1 MFKPPVYTSE
11 RQKELQ
17 WLNASTHFHDF
28 ICGCDEPGNHLLLTL
43 LKHNNWMNLSDTTKK
58 EIQQCLSST
67 TLIGENATATYHT
80 EGPGEEL
87 EEGLLEKLFSEE
99 NDFTG

>member
-43 LKHNNWMNLSDTTKK
+43 LKHNNWMNLTENTKK
-58 EIQQCLSST
+58 EIQQCLTST
-67 TLIGENATATYHT
+67 TFVEEDRTAAHST
-80 EGPGEEL
+80 EETGDAL
-87 EEGLLEKLFSEE
+87 EDGLLEKLFYRRKRL
-99 NDFTG
+99 

>member
-43 LKHNNWMNLSDTTKK
+43 LKHNNWMNLSEKTKQ

-67 TLIGENATATYHT
+67 TFVEGNHT
-80 EGPGEEL
+80 VTFNTDADGDDI
-87 EEGLLEKLFSEE
+87 EEGLLEKLFSDE